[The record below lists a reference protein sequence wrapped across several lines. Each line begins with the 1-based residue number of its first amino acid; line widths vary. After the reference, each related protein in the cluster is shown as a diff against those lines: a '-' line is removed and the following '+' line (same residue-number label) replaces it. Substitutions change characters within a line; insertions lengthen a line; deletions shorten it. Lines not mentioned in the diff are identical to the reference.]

1 EAGKTMPAR
10 LFFQRDGFDDRLN
23 VDLNNLPFGVIV
35 ANLGLNGL
43 MVPAKETEWQFHF
56 EVAPWTPETTCW
68 IHAVA
73 RAEGNQTSPPIKLRI
88 LRPKSAPAERL
99 TSTTAVAD

>member
-1 EAGKTMPAR
+1 MPAR
-10 LFFQRDGFDDRLN
+10 LFFERHGFDDRLN

-43 MVPAKETEWQFHF
+43 MVPAKETEWQFF
-56 EVAPWTPETTCW
+56 FDVAPWTPETTCW

-73 RAEGNQTSPPIKLRI
+73 RTEGNQASPPIKLRI
-88 LRPKSAPAERL
+88 VRPKTDKAKSV
-99 TSTTAVAD
+99 TAAAASDK